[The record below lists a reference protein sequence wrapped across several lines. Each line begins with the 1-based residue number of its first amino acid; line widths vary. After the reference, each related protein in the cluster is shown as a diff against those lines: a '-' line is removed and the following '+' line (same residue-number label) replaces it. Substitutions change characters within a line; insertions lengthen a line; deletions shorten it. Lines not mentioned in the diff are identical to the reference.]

1 MKKSI
6 ASAADPDG
14 QPLMDAL
21 LDLEVDPREAYNVV
35 QGTHNMA
42 GKNVI
47 AAMDAR
53 FVESN
58 AHFAETKAMIESLGA
73 ELRVQRW
80 LLGIL
85 VAFVGML
92 MTVVVALVLYLLPG
106 DPAPTKVTVETA
118 VAEELDPS
126 DRTPATDPEEA
137 DAEEAAEEDAP
148 Q

>member
-1 MKKSI
+1 MGMPI
-6 ASAADPDG
+6 
-14 QPLMDAL
+14 
-21 LDLEVDPREAYNVV
+21 DLEVGPTDAYDTVG
-35 QGTHNMA
+35 GTHNMA
-42 GKNVI
+42 GKDVI

-53 FVESN
+53 F
-58 AHFAETKAMIESLGA
+58 AETNARISEARTESRAMFKSLRA

-80 LLGIL
+80 LLGLL

-106 DPAPTKVTVETA
+106 DPAPSKVTVETA

-126 DRTPATDPEEA
+126 ARTHAKAPEVA
-137 DAEEAAEEDAP
+137 AAEVANEDDAL